1 MKISQVL
8 LKEVVATTTSDPVD
22 VSLATKLA
30 IQLIASSITSG
41 NGKFEVEV
49 SNDGGVTWSAYKR
62 LISNIANADTKND
75 TKVDSVTLNSNTS
88 DMVYFPVGDYI
99 GLIRAKVT
107 RTTDG
112 KYSAII
118 LGV

>member
-1 MKISQVL
+1 MRISQIL
-8 LKEVVATTTSDPVD
+8 INEAIITTVSDPVD

-30 IQLIASSITSG
+30 LQLKASSVASG
-41 NGKFEVEV
+41 NGVFTIEV
-49 SNDGGVTWSAYKR
+49 SNDGGVTWTAYNR
-62 LISNIANADTKND
+62 LISNLANSNVQGD
-75 TKVDSVTLNSNTS
+75 TKVASVTLNSNAS
-88 DMVYFPVGDYI
+88 AMVYFPASDFI
-99 GLIRAKVT
+99 GMLRVTVT